1 MWVLLHRSERSRSL
15 STWSYP
21 SEQDALHAAAHMA
34 MGWLDDDPS
43 PRTCSPT
50 RRTPRSW
57 HASSNCTPDTDLFE
71 VAELVPMRADQF

>member
-34 MGWLDDDPS
+34 MGWLDDDPLAQDLFADQA
-43 PRTCSPT
+43 
-50 RRTPRSW
+50 
-57 HASSNCTPDTDLFE
+57 HAQVLARFLELHPDTDLFE